1 MNNKSKLAAA
11 LLAFFLGT
19 IGAHRYYLGHVKTA
33 VVQTLGFIATIAGY
47 IILPISIETDL
58 QSLFFLSI
66 ALLILGGLI
75 LLTLGLIGEYIG
87 RIYMCMNTSPQF
99 VIRPP
104 GEDEN

>member
-66 ALLILGGLI
+66 ALIILGGLTAIWALIDFIRI
-75 LLTLGLIGEYIG
+75 LMGRLISADGTDYA
-87 RIYMCMNTSPQF
+87 
-99 VIRPP
+99 
-104 GEDEN
+104 